1 MDVCGLAHAGTSVD
15 REQMRDRVQSSASSS
30 KIRVAQRSLRSGLG
44 EGQAWRDWTGFPVR
58 ASTRATTRACR
69 YPKTSF
75 YASCETKNPTLPKLP
90 KHSSRP
96 RETCF
101 PCLVPLRRLGL
112 CSAKGCLPCLTMS
125 TNASLAHS
133 GFLVSISSPDP
144 ILYLPLYLASPN

>member
-75 YASCETKNPTLPKLP
+75 SMRHVKLKSPHCPNCPNIHRDLERHASHAWCPFVVLGSVPPKAVY
-90 KHSSRP
+90 H
-96 RETCF
+96 
-101 PCLVPLRRLGL
+101 V
-112 CSAKGCLPCLTMS
+112 
-125 TNASLAHS
+125 
-133 GFLVSISSPDP
+133 
-144 ILYLPLYLASPN
+144 